1 MTWKPIDVA
10 PRDGETIVLALRS
23 PLSEEVMVCT
33 ARWGASGWEPTSTS
47 NRASL
52 AGEVPFAWTEVPK
65 AQ

>member
-23 PLSEEVMVCT
+23 PLSDEITVCT
-33 ARWGASGWEPTSTS
+33 ARWGHGGWEPASAS

-52 AGEVPFAWTEVPK
+52 AGDVPFAWTPVPK
-65 AQ
+65 PQ